1 MIGMWMRARLIVTII
16 LADLGHKPSQDRLAF
31 CREIVRLWIDAGGT
45 REGLI
50 EHLKGLLK

>member
-1 MIGMWMRARLIVTII
+1 MWIRVRLIVTII
-16 LADLGHKPSQDRLAF
+16 LADIGHKPSQDRLAF

-50 EHLKGLLK
+50 EHLKGFLK